1 MQWKKISLV
10 LKDIRIKGRLI
21 KYINESSLI
30 GKTLHCGCKEMG
42 STPISR

>member
-1 MQWKKISLV
+1 MKKDLV
-10 LKDIRIKGRLI
+10 SFERYTYKGRLI